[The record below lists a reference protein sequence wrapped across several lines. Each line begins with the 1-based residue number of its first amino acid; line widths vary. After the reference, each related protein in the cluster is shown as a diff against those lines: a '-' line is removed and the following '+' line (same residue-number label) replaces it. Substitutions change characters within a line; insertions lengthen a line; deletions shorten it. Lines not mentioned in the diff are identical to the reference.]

1 MPSSFAQK
9 FEETLK
15 KYVPDLF
22 NTHPNLL
29 YLLIT
34 QISPDLL
41 RKAGVTVY
49 TACQTQGQ
57 FVSMLIFHLC
67 FPYFFQ
73 PSDRVFFHNY
83 YSSNFLVTAP
93 RSYHAGFNAG
103 FNCAE
108 SVNFA
113 LEDWLPFCR
122 QACTDY
128 RFLRRSSFSYEEF
141 VIKASKSPDNTNV
154 AQMYDHFLNEKE
166 I

>member
-1 MPSSFAQK
+1 M
-9 FEETLK
+9 
-15 KYVPDLF
+15 PDLF

-34 QISPDLL
+34 QISPEFL

-57 FVSMLIFHLC
+57 FVSMQNFTSLILIFL
-67 FPYFFQ
+67 FRRRLFFSQ
-73 PSDRVFFHNY
+73 LISKLFV
-83 YSSNFLVTAP
+83 VTAP

-141 VIKASKSPDNTNV
+141 VIKASKSPDNSNV
-154 AQMYDHFLNEKE
+154 AQMYDSFRMEEKSVKV
-166 I
+166 